1 MRAPKVKTGDGLRI
15 RATWETGEY
24 AGTVVGETS
33 YTVGDRRAMEPMSA
47 PE

>member
-1 MRAPKVKTGDGLRI
+1 MRAPKAKTGDVLRV

-24 AGTVVGETS
+24 AGTVLGETS
-33 YTVGDRRAMEPMSA
+33 YTVGEKRPMEPMSA